1 MHDRNRIAD
10 FLDEAHVVL
19 DHDQRVPAL
28 QPVEDLRGL
37 VGFLNGHAGGRLV
50 HQDQFGVLR
59 HQQRDLQPLGLAMG
73 QIGGGRLHLV
83 DEIDEAA
90 KVFQTGGIVVLRARA

>member
-10 FLDEAHVVL
+10 FLYEAHVVL
-19 DHDQRVPAL
+19 NHDQRVPTL
-28 QPVEDLRGL
+28 QPVENFRGL
-37 VGFLNGHAGGRLV
+37 AGFLDGHAGRRLV

-73 QIGGGRLHLV
+73 
-83 DEIDEAA
+83 
-90 KVFQTGGIVVLRARA
+90 